1 MQNIK
6 REYSYTINENNYP
19 EPNSWQR
26 QIQALEELDC
36 ASGVCWH
43 SSKLNKQAIHKSY
56 SQTQKLKLAQRVVAS
71 WYVQMDGK
79 YVDTAN
85 KNTKF
90 SVQEILKLIP
100 IRLAETFPNDALIE
114 ENINKFAEA
123 AMFGTTLTLVWLSA
137 FIQAKPILSQEIL
150 PGDYSAMVCGILIPG
165 KCLLT
170 DFLRPLMK
178 SIPIGAHSHKC

>member
-1 MQNIK
+1 MHEEIYMQNIK

-43 SSKLNKQAIHKSY
+43 SSTLNKQAIHKTY

-90 SVQEILKLIP
+90 SMQEILKLIP
-100 IRLAETFPNDALIE
+100 IRLAETFPNDVIIE

-123 AMFGTTLTLVWLSA
+123 AMFGTSSDPRLA
-137 FIQAKPILSQEIL
+137 FGVYSGKAYPE
-150 PGDYSAMVCGILIPG
+150 PGNPSRRLFRNGMWDINTWEMPAYRY
-165 KCLLT
+165 
-170 DFLRPLMK
+170 LRL
-178 SIPIGAHSHKC
+178 